1 MSKIS
6 IRDDGTIHIEGYVNA
21 VERYSRELY
30 EDNKKFFEKVKAGAF
45 TSAIERAKE
54 ENRPIYALFNHDSSK
69 VLNDNADGDLELE
82 EDNIGLHCKFTI
94 SPNNKNYQEVRNSI
108 DKDKLQGF
116 SFCFTQEKDS
126 WDDEKHR
133 ILENFELIE
142 VSLLNCTPAYY
153 GTTVSAR
160 DKDSKKL
167 HFRNEIV
174 KEEEDVKMEMQEI
187 LVALLEEIKALNEN
201 MAEQRGMA
209 EDIKELK
216 EALLNKPQENGE
228 ELSEDL
234 PKGADAKQKVKNVA
248 PKNKAPE
255 RADEED
261 PQEEDMKE
269 QEQDKANDQDP
280 QECQDDMKDKED
292 DMKDKEED
300 MKDKEEDEDRKC
312 KDKEDKKRML
322 QLELLKEMLKGGEK

>member
-6 IRDDGTIHIEGYVNA
+6 IRDDGSIHIEGYVNA

-45 TSAIERAKE
+45 TSAIERAKQ

-82 EDNIGLHCKFTI
+82 EDNVGLHCKFTI

-126 WDDEKHR
+126 WEDEKHR
-133 ILENFELIE
+133 TLEDFELIE
-142 VSLLNCTPAYY
+142 VSLLNQTPAYY

-174 KEEEDVKMEMQEI
+174 KEDEDVKMEMQE
-187 LVALLEEIKALNEN
+187 LLMCLLEEIKALNEN
-201 MAEQRGMA
+201 MSAQRGMA

-228 ELSEDL
+228 ELSEEL
-234 PKGADAKQKVKNVA
+234 PEGADAKQKVKNKA
-248 PKNKAPE
+248 PKNKEPE
-255 RADEED
+255 RADED
-261 PQEEDMKE
+261 PQDENMKDKENMEEEDMKDE
-269 QEQDKANDQDP
+269 NME
-280 QECQDDMKDKED
+280 
-292 DMKDKEED
+292 DKEED

-312 KDKEDKKRML
+312 KDDKKRAL
-322 QLELLKEMLKGGEK
+322 QLELLKQYLEGGEK